1 MLRSRL
7 PSRRVN
13 SAVAKL
19 LRYGAASLLTTAVS
33 LGLLAVLLWTL
44 TPGWANLIAVGVG
57 SFISFEL
64 NRRWVWK
71 HEHRGAVWSQMML
84 FAVGSLIFLALSTL
98 AVRRVAE
105 AFGPHT
111 AAALRTL
118 AIETTTVLFFGMRW
132 GLQYVI
138 FDRMLFRP
146 STLP

>member
-1 MLRSRL
+1 M
-7 PSRRVN
+7 N

-44 TPGWANLIAVGVG
+44 TPGWANLIAVGIG

-71 HEHRGAVWSQMML
+71 HKHHGTMWAQLMV
-84 FAVGSLIFLALSTL
+84 FAVASLIFLALSTL
-98 AVRRVAE
+98 AVRRVSE
-105 AFGPHT
+105 ALGPHS
-111 AAALRTL
+111 AATLRTL
-118 AIETTTVLFFGMRW
+118 AIETTTVLFFAVRW

-146 STLP
+146 RTSS